1 MGCGFPR
8 PFFFEVTMVD
18 PNGIIV
24 KVLSCLR
31 RRSIMKLLINALTGK
46 VGPGTQVS
54 GYPTY
59 QARDSQWSEPELRD
73 H

>member
-24 KVLSCLR
+24 KVLSRLR
-31 RRSIMKLLINALTGK
+31 RRSIMKLLINALTGE
-46 VGPGTQVS
+46 VGTSPLDV
-54 GYPTY
+54 
-59 QARDSQWSEPELRD
+59 R
-73 H
+73 